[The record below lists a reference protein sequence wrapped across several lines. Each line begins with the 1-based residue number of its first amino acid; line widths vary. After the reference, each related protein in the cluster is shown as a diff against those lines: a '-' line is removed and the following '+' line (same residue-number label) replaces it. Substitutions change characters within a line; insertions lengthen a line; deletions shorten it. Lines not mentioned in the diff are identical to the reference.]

1 MENIQKQIE
10 DFKQAHPEIAEAMEI
25 FKIGMEEYQQAFK
38 FLNEPQTYTS
48 NTTNPNYTHS
58 SNK

>member
-10 DFKQAHPEIAEAMEI
+10 DFKQTHPEIAEAMEI

-48 NTTNPNYTHS
+48 NTSNPDYIHS
-58 SNK
+58 K